1 MAREQLREVVVSLC
15 SDPNEEIMR
24 ASLSCLGREGVLGLV
39 LEEGTSG
46 LKAVTKL
53 HGALYPH
60 DCTMVGWRDEVAL
73 LAAVRREAESVEKF
87 TVLHN
92 RLLDW
97 VLNVT
102 SRGGGGVPCAAPCVT
117 SAGIRAACVLL
128 RRCRN
133 AGARTDVCKGLV
145 SDWANSESWVKRRHF
160 AVDIC
165 GGIRANFSRNFFKCF
180 FLDAAMAAFH
190 DPVANVRV

>member
-1 MAREQLREVVVSLC
+1 MSLC
-15 SDPNEEIMR
+15 SDPNEEVMR

-46 LKAVTKL
+46 FKAVAKL
-53 HGALYPH
+53 HGELYPQG
-60 DCTMVGWRDEVAL
+60 CTMVGWRDEAAL

-87 TVLHN
+87 TAMHS

-97 VLNVT
+97 VLGVT
-102 SRGGGGVPCAAPCVT
+102 SREGGGVLCAAPCVT
-117 SAGIRAACVLL
+117 SAGLQAACALL

-133 AGARTDVCKGLV
+133 AGVRMEICKGMV
-145 SDWANSESWVKRRHF
+145 SDWASSDSWVRRRHF